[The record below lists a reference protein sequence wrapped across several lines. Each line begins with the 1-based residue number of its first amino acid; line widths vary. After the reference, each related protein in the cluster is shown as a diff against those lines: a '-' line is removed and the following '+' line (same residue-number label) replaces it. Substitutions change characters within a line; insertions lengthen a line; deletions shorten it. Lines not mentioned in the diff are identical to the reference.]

1 MSCRIENR
9 RFQGEFAKPLRTSS
23 GDWSKRESIVIRI
36 GLDDGSV
43 GFGEVAPTPGFR
55 GESLANAESF
65 LLRWELGMEIPAY
78 LPLCSTA
85 ITCATSPIWRTKS
98 PFPKVETAALIGS
111 LDEEEL
117 PSNQVLK
124 VKIGLR
130 EAAEEILAAKNL
142 LARMPVGSRLRLD
155 ANGALSSSQAEIWL
169 EALSEEPRIEYLEQ
183 PLPASEREALLS
195 LASSS
200 SISLAL
206 DESVADIADAESWRD
221 AGWPGYFVLKPSLC
235 GDWARLEGFI
245 RENPSRCVISSVFVS
260 PFGFEAVLRMAAK
273 TETVAGLGLRDFFSV
288 GDFLH
293 TAVELFPGEVTIEI
307 LEELWQ
313 TL

>member
-1 MSCRIENR
+1 MGLSHQVRL
-9 RFQGEFAKPLRTSS
+9 KS
-23 GDWSKRESIVIRI
+23 GW
-36 GLDDGSV
+36 
-43 GFGEVAPTPGFR
+43 
-55 GESLANAESF
+55 
-65 LLRWELGMEIPAY
+65 
-78 LPLCSTA
+78 
-85 ITCATSPIWRTKS
+85 
-98 PFPKVETAALIGS
+98 
-111 LDEEEL
+111 
-117 PSNQVLK
+117 
-124 VKIGLR
+124 
-130 EAAEEILAAKNL
+130 
-142 LARMPVGSRLRLD
+142 
-155 ANGALSSSQAEIWL
+155 
-169 EALSEEPRIEYLEQ
+169 Q
-183 PLPASEREALLS
+183 PLPSSDREALLS
-195 LASSS
+195 FASSS

-245 RENPSRCVISSVFVS
+245 RENPSRCVISSVFES